1 MQVLSRV
8 RAEGHPLTKFF
19 VEVYHGGFPLERA
32 RLVVLKRVNV
42 WKETFVV
49 VVVFET
55 GGRGESVTGIQW
67 VQVQDAAKHSAT

>member
-1 MQVLSRV
+1 MLSGV

-32 RLVVLKRVNV
+32 RLVVLKRDNV
-42 WKETFVV
+42 WKETFF

-55 GGRGESVTGIQW
+55 GGSGESVTGVQW
-67 VQVQDAAKHSAT
+67 VQVQDAAKRSAT

>member
-32 RLVVLKRVNV
+32 RLVVLKRDNV
-42 WKETFVV
+42 WKETFF

>member
-1 MQVLSRV
+1 MLSGV

-32 RLVVLKRVNV
+32 RLVVLKRDNV
-42 WKETFVV
+42 WKETFFV

-55 GGRGESVTGIQW
+55 GGSGESVTGVQW
-67 VQVQDAAKHSAT
+67 VQVQDAAKRSAT